1 MPIPILAFLTLSVGA
16 AAAVVARYE
25 LRATPR
31 PVALTR
37 GFQAYL
43 IFGCLIIGPLSGYFY
58 YFHGDWSLLYVLDT
72 ERVPS
77 AVALIAIVGQ
87 IAVGA
92 AIYYVAA
99 AALRAHRDSV
109 ALGLVAA
116 GVAGAGLVYLVA
128 RARIGV
134 VGTYAQYHGDF
145 GLQPYQE
152 TAALMGGIAMGLLL
166 TLATATLLG
175 RIYWAGR
182 STTR

>member
-43 IFGCLIIGPLSGYFY
+43 IFGCLILGPLSGYFY

-72 ERVPS
+72 DRVPS
-77 AVALIAIVGQ
+77 AIALMAIVGQ
-87 IAVGA
+87 ITAGA
-92 AIYYVAA
+92 GVYYVAA
-99 AALRAHRDSV
+99 AALRSHRDGV
-109 ALGLVAA
+109 ALAIVAA
-116 GVAGAGLVYLVA
+116 GVVGGGLVFLAA
-128 RARIGV
+128 RARIAV
-134 VGTYAQYHGDF
+134 VGTFAQYHGDF
-145 GLQPYQE
+145 GLQPYEE
-152 TAALMGGIAMGLLL
+152 TSALMGGIVMGLLL
-166 TLATATLLG
+166 TLATAALLG

-182 STTR
+182 STSR